1 MALPLLALPIAMGVA
16 SAGGAIAQSAAARKQ
31 AEALMPDAYKRRL
44 GRLQQREAE
53 GELGLT
59 EGQRALMESTGAA
72 QRAGAMADLQA
83 RQLQQAQANSAY
95 TGRDLFLQDLAQ
107 QDAQRRAF
115 TEQQRVITQAD
126 QEALARNEQQLLELQ
141 QRQADAEAARK
152 MANRQLVG
160 DLFGA
165 AASTAGSIYGAQQMQ
180 TGYNQMMNAAAGS
193 QQMRDAQAQMFQA
206 QMAMQMAGAFGA
218 GRGGR

>member
-1 MALPLLALPIAMGVA
+1 MALPLLALPIAMGAA
-16 SAGGAIAQSAAARKQ
+16 SAGSAIAQSAAARKQ
-31 AEALMPDAYKRRL
+31 AEAMMPGAFQRRL
-44 GRLQQREAE
+44 NRLQAREAE

-59 EGQRALMESTGAA
+59 ESQRALMESTGAA

-95 TGRDLFLQDLAQ
+95 TGRDLFMQDLAQ

-115 TEQQRVITQAD
+115 SEQQRIIAQAD

-141 QRQADAEAARK
+141 QRAADAEAARK
-152 MANRQLVG
+152 MANRQLVA

-165 AASTAGSIYGAQQMQ
+165 AASTAGTVYGAQQMQ
-180 TGYNQMMNAAAGS
+180 TGFNQMMNAAAGS
-193 QQMRDAQAQMFQA
+193 QQMRDAQAQLFQA
-206 QMAMQMAGAFGA
+206 QAAMQMARAFGP
-218 GRGGR
+218 RR